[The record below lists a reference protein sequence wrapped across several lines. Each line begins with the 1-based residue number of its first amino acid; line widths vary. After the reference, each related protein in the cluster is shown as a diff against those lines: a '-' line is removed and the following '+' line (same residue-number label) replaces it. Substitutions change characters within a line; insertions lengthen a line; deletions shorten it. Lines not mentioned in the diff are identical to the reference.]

1 MLYEMRVPR
10 CYWIVLF
17 MCSIYYTCRVKY
29 ATNEEEE
36 LNLLEVIEDNQMSL
50 LG

>member
-1 MLYEMRVPR
+1 MTS
-10 CYWIVLF
+10 IA
-17 MCSIYYTCRVKY
+17 CSRDGITISCIMCRVRY

-50 LG
+50 L